1 MMRFLVIFRWFDI
14 SFSHVL
20 MMMMMMMVVVRMLLM
35 LPFFGTAR
43 VIIIDILFD

>member
-20 MMMMMMMVVVRMLLM
+20 MMMMMMVVVRMLLM